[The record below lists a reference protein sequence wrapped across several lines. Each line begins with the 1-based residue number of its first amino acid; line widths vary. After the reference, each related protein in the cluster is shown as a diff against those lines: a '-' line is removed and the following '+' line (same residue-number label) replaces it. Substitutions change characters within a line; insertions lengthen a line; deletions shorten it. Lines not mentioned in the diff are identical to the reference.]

1 MTRQYKDGQWLH
13 DSHDSQRFCLKA
25 RSVFPVSGS
34 PLKNAIVEVTRGRI
48 SAVYPGPGTGSTGVS
63 VCDLG
68 NAAIIPGLVN
78 AHTHLELSDVPVPLS
93 PSLPFT
99 AWLKEVMGHRRRRA
113 TETLANAAGGNSSS
127 DLTAVAKGTA
137 ESCSWGTTTIGNI
150 AGSESDL
157 ESSVGGGPRAVE
169 FIEILGLGSERTEQ
183 QLQRGRE
190 YLKCNLPFGS
200 TNVIRGISP
209 HAPYSVHPDLFR
221 RLVDLAVAERIP
233 LAMHLAETREELQL
247 LADGTGDFVPF
258 LEGLHVWRPDAIP
271 LGTKP
276 LDYLRELARVDTA
289 LAIHGNYLA
298 HDEIDF
304 LAAHPH
310 VSVVYCPRTHAFF
323 RHAAH
328 PWRMLL
334 TKGVNVALGT
344 DSRASNPDLSVWN
357 ELLFL
362 RRLAPDFN
370 PSGLLKM
377 GTWNGAL
384 ALGLGHE
391 TGTLEVGK
399 SADLAIVDFVGG
411 ESTDPYELLFNPA
424 NRIARA
430 MVGGTWMAPCSE

>member
-13 DSHDSQRFCLKA
+13 DSHDSQRFSLKA
-25 RSVFPVSGS
+25 RCVFPVSGP
-34 PLKNAIVEVTRGRI
+34 PLKNATVEVTGGRI
-48 SAVYPGPGTGSTGVS
+48 SAVYAGPATGTTDTSM
-63 VCDLG
+63 CDLG

-78 AHTHLELSDVPVPLS
+78 AHTHLELSDVLVPLS

-99 AWLKEVMGHRRRRA
+99 AWLKAVMGHRRQRTREILSN
-113 TETLANAAGGNSSS
+113 TAGSRSSS
-127 DLTAVAKGTA
+127 ESAAIALGTA
-137 ESCSWGTTTIGNI
+137 ESCSWGTTTIGDI
-150 AGSESDL
+150 AGSVANSETTFD
-157 ESSVGGGPRAVE
+157 SSRSPGGGPRAVE
-169 FIEILGLGSERTEQ
+169 FLEILGLAPERTEQ
-183 QLQRGRE
+183 QLQRGRD
-190 YLKCNLPFGS
+190 YLERDSQDFATS
-200 TNVIRGISP
+200 VIRGISP

-221 RLVDLAVAERIP
+221 RLVDLAVARRAP

-247 LADGTGDFVPF
+247 LAEGTGDFVPF
-258 LEGLHVWRPDAIP
+258 LQSLGVWRPEAIP
-271 LGTKP
+271 QGSRP

-298 HDEIDF
+298 QDEIDF
-304 LAAHPH
+304 LAEHPH

-328 PWRMLL
+328 PWRRLL

-357 ELLFL
+357 ELLYL

-370 PSGLLKM
+370 PAGLLKM

-384 ALGLGHE
+384 ALGLGQE

-399 SADLAIVDFVGG
+399 LADLAVVEFTGG
-411 ESTDPYELLFNPA
+411 DSTDPYELLFSPG
-424 NRIARA
+424 NRITRVKA
-430 MVGGTWMAPCSE
+430 GW